1 MKNISEKMEA
11 AGARAAEK
19 MEAAGAQAAEKM
31 DAAEARAAEKVTARG
46 ERAAGLLY
54 DNTNC
59 PVRQVLD
66 RIGDK
71 WSSLVILHLGEF
83 GMMRFNGLSNAIGDI
98 SQKMLTV
105 TLRNLEADGLVSRKA
120 FAEIP
125 PRVEYELTKLGES
138 LVPLIRELVTWAD
151 ANMGAIK
158 DNRTTYGAPVRG
170 VRAAG
175 IH

>member
-1 MKNISEKMEA
+1 MKNNFEKL
-11 AGARAAEK
+11 
-19 MEAAGAQAAEKM
+19 
-31 DAAEARAAEKVTARG
+31 V
-46 ERAAGLLY
+46 Y
-54 DNTNC
+54 DNANC

-71 WSSLVILHLGEF
+71 WSSLVILHLGEC

-125 PRVEYELTKLGES
+125 PRVEYELTPLGES
-138 LVPLIRELVTWAD
+138 LVPLLKQLVTWAD

-158 DNRTTYGAPVRG
+158 NSRTSYGEPGRG
-170 VRAAG
+170 IRGAAV
-175 IH
+175 H

>member
-1 MKNISEKMEA
+1 MKNNFEKL
-11 AGARAAEK
+11 
-19 MEAAGAQAAEKM
+19 
-31 DAAEARAAEKVTARG
+31 V
-46 ERAAGLLY
+46 Y

-71 WSSLVILHLGEF
+71 WSSLVILQLGDY
-83 GMMRFNGLSNAIGDI
+83 GMMRFNGLSQAIGDI

-125 PRVEYELTKLGES
+125 PRVEYELTPLGES
-138 LVPLIRELVTWAD
+138 LVPLLKQLVTWAD
-151 ANMGAIK
+151 TNMGAIK
-158 DNRTTYGAPVRG
+158 RSRTTTQIFRQQKALSR
-170 VRAAG
+170 
-175 IH
+175 

>member
-11 AGARAAEK
+11 RTGRAGGKKEGLG
-19 MEAAGAQAAEKM
+19 EIAAGKGGVM
-31 DAAEARAAEKVTARG
+31 V
-46 ERAAGLLY
+46 Y
-54 DNTNC
+54 DNANC

-71 WSSLVILHLGEF
+71 WSSLVILHLGEL
-83 GMMRFNGLSNAIGDI
+83 GMLRFNGLSQTIGDI

-125 PRVEYELTKLGES
+125 PRVEYDLTPLGES
-138 LVPLIRELVTWAD
+138 LVPLLKQLVTWAD
-151 ANMGAIK
+151 TNMGTIK
-158 DNRTTYGAPVRG
+158 RSRTKYVLKPAVAR
-170 VRAAG
+170 
-175 IH
+175 

>member
-1 MKNISEKMEA
+1 ME
-11 AGARAAEK
+11 GSR
-19 MEAAGAQAAEKM
+19 
-31 DAAEARAAEKVTARG
+31 ARAAEKVEIRG
-46 ERAAGLLY
+46 ELAGGRVEGREAAAGNSSGMVY

-83 GMMRFNGLSNAIGDI
+83 GMMRFNGLSYAIGDI

-125 PRVEYELTKLGES
+125 PRVEYELTPLGES
-138 LVPLIRELVTWAD
+138 LVPLLKQLVTWAD
-151 ANMGAIK
+151 TNMGAIK
-158 DNRTTYGAPVRG
+158 RSRTQYLPKTAVVR
-170 VRAAG
+170 
-175 IH
+175 